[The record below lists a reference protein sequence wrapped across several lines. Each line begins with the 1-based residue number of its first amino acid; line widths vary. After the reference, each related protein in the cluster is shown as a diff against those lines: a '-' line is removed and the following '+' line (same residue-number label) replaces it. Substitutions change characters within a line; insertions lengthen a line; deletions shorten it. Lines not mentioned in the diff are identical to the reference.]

1 MKLRIVM
8 AGLAALAAGTLSG
21 CGGSGAQSPVVSM
34 SPQLLSLDTA
44 QVLAQ
49 AKQVSETGAPYVLDG
64 AVAAFTDTADTTDA
78 MPVTGT

>member
-8 AGLAALAAGTLSG
+8 VGVAALTAGTLSG
-21 CGGSGAQSPVVSM
+21 CGGSGAQSPLASM
-34 SPQLLSLDTA
+34 GPKLQSVDTA

-49 AKQVSETGAPYVLDG
+49 AQQVSETGAPYVVDG
-64 AVAAFTDTADTTDA
+64 GVVAFTDTADTTNA